1 MGGVWFQEEDEQEAE
16 GMRFSDVTTESQVWS
31 WGLSGVEENM
41 TNDHN
46 NTTAQELDVL
56 EPDEGIV
63 ARMNVD
69 FLFKAHEEVREDA
82 GGTELFEEEEGE
94 GGTDDGASCCP
105 APSSPCEV
113 ISQTQKSFFVT
124 VILIIRLI
132 IRIMM
137 IITL

>member
-1 MGGVWFQEEDEQEAE
+1 MGDVWFREEDEEEAE

-31 WGLSGVEENM
+31 WGLSGVEGNM
-41 TNDHN
+41 TSEHA

-56 EPDEGIV
+56 EPDEEIV

-69 FLFKAHEEVREDA
+69 FLFKAQEEVKEDA

-94 GGTDDGASCCP
+94 GVIDDGASCCP

-113 ISQTQKSFFVT
+113 ISQTQKSFYVS
-124 VILIIRLI
+124 
-132 IRIMM
+132 
-137 IITL
+137 

>member
-1 MGGVWFQEEDEQEAE
+1 
-16 GMRFSDVTTESQVWS
+16 MRFSDVVTESQVWS

-41 TNDHN
+41 TRDHN

-69 FLFKAHEEVREDA
+69 FLFGGQEEVREDA
-82 GGTELFEEEEGE
+82 EETELLVEEEGE
-94 GGTDDGASCCP
+94 GGIDDGASCCP

-113 ISQTQKSFFVT
+113 ISLTQRSFFVS
-124 VILIIRLI
+124 
-132 IRIMM
+132 
-137 IITL
+137 

>member
-1 MGGVWFQEEDEQEAE
+1 MGGVWFREEDEQEEAE

-31 WGLSGVEENM
+31 WGLSGAEENM
-41 TNDHN
+41 TIDHT

-69 FLFKAHEEVREDA
+69 FLFGAHGEVREDA
-82 GGTELFEEEEGE
+82 EDTELQGE
-94 GGTDDGASCCP
+94 AGTDDGASCCP

-113 ISQTQKSFFVT
+113 ISHTQKSLFVS
-124 VILIIRLI
+124 
-132 IRIMM
+132 
-137 IITL
+137 